1 MASMIAT
8 VQNPQREASAR
19 GQIAPDAQMLD
30 QRGELVRSGVS
41 ISVSDARM
49 QASRVTRGTR
59 RAHHGHHQRRGLAGA
74 AARSQTR
81 AVANR

>member
-30 QRGELVRSGVS
+30 QRGELVR
-41 ISVSDARM
+41 
-49 QASRVTRGTR
+49 
-59 RAHHGHHQRRGLAGA
+59 
-74 AARSQTR
+74 
-81 AVANR
+81 